1 MKFEYFILIPFL
13 YFLANGGQELCV
25 NRCGERL
32 NRSYNCQYYDAFCSA
47 NGLKTTNYISYETS
61 FTTSDFHNESTS
73 RSTTARRNDTVT
85 AGTEESRSEDA
96 FHLNQ
101 ANIILYNILKS
112 LGLQHN
118 QNIICKFQ
126 PKATISGLIAGVTV
140 SLTVVMLIV
149 VVILGLVYRKILL
162 RKQLLSKTVGNGKR
176 TSKLNYYATK
186 NVQED
191 QYHDID
197 IRNGD
202 YCLAAAVSDDTGN
215 INGAEDGEATYVRV
229 ISGVYDRLNEK
240 DNRKIPTKNQNE
252 NAMKLEGVKMEIYT
266 LTSYITAYQQQ
277 QDKSTKDFDK
287 WIPTHA
293 VDSDPT
299 YNHSNNIIPREDLSA
314 KTADLV
320 DQIENRLEKAIKRHY
335 HIILYFW
342 SGTCDFTIKQGKFI
356 KLRHNQEHNTVNS
369 ILTEYKRAVTI
380 VEKYPNVE
388 IKFVDC
394 PILSI
399 VNYNKHKGHTN
410 PATFKVEDFLVTR
423 QI

>member
-85 AGTEESRSEDA
+85 AGTEESR
-96 FHLNQ
+96 
-101 ANIILYNILKS
+101 
-112 LGLQHN
+112 
-118 QNIICKFQ
+118 
-126 PKATISGLIAGVTV
+126 SGLIAGVTV